1 MKKLIIK
8 KMSKETEKTNLSASL
23 KEISEIVRWFENQE
37 EVDVEEGLSK
47 VKQGA
52 KLIKSARKR
61 LKEIDNEF
69 REVEKDLKN
78 DEE

>member
-1 MKKLIIK
+1 MKKIIIIK
-8 KMSKETEKTNLSASL
+8 KMSKEKTNLSASL
-23 KEISEIVRWFENQE
+23 EEISEIVRWFENQE

-78 DEE
+78 DE